1 VVTGDDLAFVRLAMR
16 RRLVSAARIR
26 EAVERKKWD
35 SKERTLAEIL
45 IAMGAI
51 APEAVE
57 ELASEV
63 NMLGRQTVSSG
74 RKRLAALGTG
84 RSANTD
90 PGLDES
96 EPEALA
102 SEPGSRPKGKAAE
115 PEPKHPKK
123 VGRYDIIRLLGA
135 GAMGAVYEARHTGL
149 KRTVA
154 LKLLQ
159 GDTAPSPR
167 AIARF
172 KREAELA
179 AMLDHPNIVRVYDHG
194 VEDKSHYIAME
205 LVNGQSVAELIAVGE
220 VPARRAIHLARKIAL
235 AVHHAHEKGVLHRD
249 LKPANVLVDEK
260 GDPRVT
266 DFGLA
271 RLSEQD
277 ESDRLTRTGA
287 AVGTPAYMSP
297 EQARGDLSDVDV
309 RSDIYSLG
317 ATLYE
322 MIAGSPPF
330 EAPTFLDLAK
340 KICEEEPASPRKKNA
355 ECPEDLETICLK
367 ALEKEKKDRYQ
378 TALDM
383 AQDLARLLEDAP
395 IVAKPP
401 STGVK
406 AKRWASRHPAV
417 AGTAAAVV
425 LLALAAA
432 GQWFLKPGIVTVYT
446 YPPGAKVFIDGAYLG
461 SNVVDVPVPAGRHE
475 LRFGLDGYDATP
487 TRFDVERGHNPAFPV
502 RLLYEKGTVNVSTEP
517 PGAKVTISRDQ
528 MVVATGTTPFTS
540 LLPAGEYVASIDMPG
555 CVKPPLVPLHVE
567 QNTVIDL
574 PRLKL
579 TADRSALALEVE
591 PRGSVIRA
599 RRGGVERELVAK
611 TGTVDLPFGEGSYE
625 LAVSKIGYLPRTEA
639 VAVPPAQT
647 RRRKTTL
654 APLRAFSRSLAGRL
668 VAPPVVGDVDGEGV
682 PSLLVLE
689 EDEAG
694 RWLTLL
700 PGGEESYRWRVR
712 CDGRAILP
720 VLGDVDRDG
729 VLDCAVLTRT
739 GVEVRE
745 GVHGSPVLTL
755 PIAQISVSDIR
766 EGAVRAVA
774 FTTYRQSQPHALG
787 VAGFWFGAGS
797 GPNIHV
803 ASVVERKGLVAGHAT
818 CPELR
823 KEAGSVPV
831 VSVEDSA
838 GDEPKYVAF
847 TALKGKVARIEL
859 PVANPEE
866 ASEVHATIF
875 DLQTSSPA
883 ADLALLPFN
892 REGKPGLLVSPER
905 GPIVVLDAASGREVA
920 HWGTPGAQ
928 LRRLRTLALA
938 KGLFAVLVRDE
949 SADASFLLRW
959 DAIKGDF
966 LGDVREIK
974 QEAIF
979 LPGDAPWA
987 PGGRHE
993 EPLLWSRGRVLDLA
1007 GNELPERSAEP
1018 QVWAQDGPLV
1028 AADLDGRGAAQVL
1041 APSSDGR
1048 SLVALA
1054 PVSALRWRA
1063 EAPGEIAA
1071 ALGESGSERAL
1082 FVLTADRVLAFAA
1095 ADGRLLWAVPAPRGA
1110 RALALLRTR
1119 QGRDPVV
1126 LGDGVLRRFQGTD
1139 GKTVWENAQ
1148 APQATA
1154 IEPLG
1159 EDACGCGEEDLVLA
1173 GPLGLVAGRTGA
1185 LLEKTLG
1192 DAAPSSAAPIGPLT
1206 VDGER
1211 HRAVVTRVSRGGE
1224 ASVGR
1229 YVWAN
1234 NAFVPE
1240 WELPAMTGPLAET
1253 ASVTSAGLALADGPS
1268 VKFLSVADGS
1278 VLTKAPLAQGSVVSR
1293 AVWPEDGASPLV
1305 VLVDEKVE
1313 ERRVWTVRAIERAEG
1328 GTRLAWA
1335 RRLPHGRLAPSGPV
1349 FLDHGTRVA
1358 VLAPSGAIVI
1368 LSTKDGAWLGE
1379 RRAPEGELR
1388 SLVMGCDLS
1397 EAGGPTIVALSSGGD
1412 LLAFDAAA
1420 SGPVVASEGRLHLQE
1435 LARQVE
1441 LGGAFAAQVAQELS
1455 QANYEENALAQ
1466 YVLAKARL
1474 ASDDLAG
1481 AETAANAAIAKAGK
1495 HPAALAVR
1503 VKAEV
1508 ADAWKNKDVD
1518 RLCSLV
1524 AQYPEIAADAALKLA
1539 ESLAEQNLKVA
1550 RKIVEVVAHALPTD
1564 PRARRLKVFYMLRHI
1579 AATENDA
1586 SLSDQDHQR
1595 LVQWLRED
1603 VLVALTSPSL
1613 EDDQALCALAA
1624 LSAYLFRD
1632 SGEFLRHAGRVH
1644 DDLAPDLAV
1653 IRVAIQQSMKDKDHE
1668 HYPDPR
1674 VFDGIGDKR
1683 PDWKAFMGIIKKAVA
1698 RRANQ

>member
-1 VVTGDDLAFVRLAMR
+1 
-16 RRLVSAARIR
+16 
-26 EAVERKKWD
+26 
-35 SKERTLAEIL
+35 
-45 IAMGAI
+45 
-51 APEAVE
+51 
-57 ELASEV
+57 
-63 NMLGRQTVSSG
+63 
-74 RKRLAALGTG
+74 
-84 RSANTD
+84 
-90 PGLDES
+90 
-96 EPEALA
+96 
-102 SEPGSRPKGKAAE
+102 
-115 PEPKHPKK
+115 
-123 VGRYDIIRLLGA
+123 
-135 GAMGAVYEARHTGL
+135 
-149 KRTVA
+149 
-154 LKLLQ
+154 
-159 GDTAPSPR
+159 
-167 AIARF
+167 
-172 KREAELA
+172 
-179 AMLDHPNIVRVYDHG
+179 
-194 VEDKSHYIAME
+194 ME
-205 LVNGQSVAELIAVGE
+205 LIDGRSVAELVALGE
-220 VPARRAIHLARKIAL
+220 IPARRAIHLARKIAL

-297 EQARGDLSDVDV
+297 EQARGDLDDVDERSDV
-309 RSDIYSLG
+309 YSLG

-340 KICEEEPASPRKKNA
+340 KICEEEPPSLRKKNP

-367 ALEKEKKDRYQ
+367 ALEKDKKDRYPN
-378 TALDM
+378 ALEM

-406 AKRWASRHPAV
+406 AKRWAGRHPAL
-417 AGTAAAVV
+417 AGTAAAIVV
-425 LLALAAA
+425 LGMAAV
-432 GQWFLKPGIVTVYT
+432 GQWYVKSGVVTIYT

-461 SNVVDVPVPAGRHE
+461 SSVVDVEVPAGRHE
-475 LRFGLDGYDATP
+475 LRFGLDNYDATP
-487 TRFDVERGHNPAFPV
+487 TRFDVERGHNPAFGV

-517 PGAKVTISRDQ
+517 PGAKVTISTTREQ
-528 MVVATGTTPFTS
+528 TVVATGATPFTS

-555 CVKPPLVPLHVE
+555 CVKPPLIPLHVE
-567 QNTVIDL
+567 KNTVIDL

-579 TADRSALALEVE
+579 TADRAALDLEVE
-591 PRGSVIRA
+591 PRGSVVRA
-599 RRGGVERELVAK
+599 RRGGVERELVAR
-611 TGTVDLPFGEGSYE
+611 TGAVDLALGEGSYE
-625 LAVSKIGYLPRTEA
+625 LAVSKIGYLPRTES

-654 APLRAFSRSLAGRL
+654 APLRAFSRPLAGRI

-700 PGGEESYRWRVR
+700 AGGEESYRWRVR

-745 GVHGSPVLTL
+745 GVHGAPVLTL
-755 PIAQISVSDIR
+755 QVAPIS
-766 EGAVRAVA
+766 EGGTVRAVA
-774 FTTYRQSQPHALG
+774 FTTYRQSQPHSLG
-787 VAGFWFGAGS
+787 VAGFWFGPGS
-797 GPNIHV
+797 LPNIHV
-803 ASVVERKGLVAGHAT
+803 ASVVDRKGFVAGHAT

-823 KEAGSVPV
+823 KEAGSEPV

-838 GDEPKYVAF
+838 GDEPRYVAF

-859 PVANPEE
+859 PVSNPED
-866 ASEVHATIF
+866 ASEIHATFF
-875 DLQTSSPA
+875 DLQTSSAA
-883 ADLALLPFN
+883 ADLALLPLN

-905 GPIVVLDAASGREVA
+905 GPIVVLDAANGREVA
-920 HWGTPGAQ
+920 HWGAPGAQ
-928 LRRLRTLALA
+928 LRRLRTLTLA

-966 LGDVREIK
+966 QGEVREIK
-974 QEAIF
+974 QDAIF
-979 LPGDAPWA
+979 LPGDAPWT
-987 PGGRHE
+987 PGARHV

-1028 AADLDGRGAAQVL
+1028 AADLDGRGSAQVL

-1048 SLVALA
+1048 SIVALA
-1054 PVSALRWRA
+1054 PVPALRWRA
-1063 EAPGEIAA
+1063 EAPVEIAA
-1071 ALGESGSERAL
+1071 ALGESGSERAF
-1082 FVLTADRVLAFAA
+1082 FVLTQDRVLALGA
-1095 ADGRLLWAVPAPRGA
+1095 ADGRLIWAVPAPRGA

-1126 LGDGVLRRFQGTD
+1126 LGDGVMRRFQGTD

-1148 APQATA
+1148 APLATT
-1154 IEPLG
+1154 IESLG

-1185 LLEKTLG
+1185 LIEKTLG

-1211 HRAVVTRVSRGGE
+1211 HRAVVTRVMRGGD

-1240 WELPAMTGPLAET
+1240 WELPALTGPLAAT
-1253 ASVTSAGLALADGPS
+1253 APIASAGLAVADGAA
-1268 VKFLSVADGS
+1268 VKFLSIADGS
-1278 VLTKAPLAQGSVVSR
+1278 QQARTALAPGSVVAR
-1293 AVWPEDGASPLV
+1293 AVWPEDGAGPLLL
-1305 VLVDEKVE
+1305 LVDEKVD
-1313 ERRVWTVRAIERAEG
+1313 ERRVWTVRAIERTEG

-1335 RRLPHGRLAPSGPV
+1335 RRLPQGRLAPSGPV

-1368 LSTKDGAWLGE
+1368 LSTRDGAWLGE

-1388 SLVMGCDLS
+1388 ALVMGCDLP
-1397 EAGGPTIVALSSGGD
+1397 EAGGPTIMALSSGGD
-1412 LLAFDAAA
+1412 LLAFDGATTG
-1420 SGPVVASEGRLHLQE
+1420 SVVAGEGRLHLQE
-1435 LARQVE
+1435 LARRVA
-1441 LGGAFAAQVAQELS
+1441 LGAPFPAQVAQELS
-1455 QANYEENALAQ
+1455 QANYEESALAQ
-1466 YVLAKARL
+1466 FVLAKARL
-1474 ASDDLAG
+1474 AAGDLNGTLG
-1481 AETAANAAIAKAGK
+1481 AADAAIARAGK
-1495 HPAALAVR
+1495 HPGALALR
-1503 VKAEV
+1503 AKALV
-1508 ADAWKNKDVD
+1508 ADARLANDSEK
-1518 RLCSLV
+1518 LCSLV
-1524 AQYPEIAADAALKLA
+1524 AQYPDLAADAALELA
-1539 ESLAEQNLKVA
+1539 ESMAKQNLKAA
-1550 RKIVEVVAHALPTD
+1550 RKLVEVVAHALPTE
-1564 PRARRLKVFYMLRHI
+1564 PRARRLKVTYMLRHMDE
-1579 AATENDA
+1579 TENDT

-1595 LVQWLRED
+1595 LIQWLRED
-1603 VLVALTSPSL
+1603 VLVALTSSSL
-1613 EDDQALCALAA
+1613 EEDQALSALAA

-1632 SGEFLRHAGRVH
+1632 YGEFLRHAGHVH
-1644 DDLAPDLAV
+1644 DGLAPELAA
-1653 IRVAIQQSMKDKDHE
+1653 IRAAVEKSLQNMKDPNHKDT
-1668 HYPDPR
+1668 YPDLR
-1674 VFDGIGDKR
+1674 VFDAIGDKR
-1683 PDWKAFMGIIKKAVA
+1683 PEWKAFTGIIKKAVA
-1698 RRANQ
+1698 RRADR